1 MDKINKQS
9 NKKVVLAIVALL
21 VIGVVVF
28 VLVSMQERVEL
39 PVLYQEEEI
48 FPQNEEIILNL
59 DGEEI
64 LINEEILLDPGME
77 GDIILEPFP
86 GEL

>member
-9 NKKVVLAIVALL
+9 SKKVVLAIVALL

-39 PVLYQEEEI
+39 PVLPQGGE
-48 FPQNEEIILNL
+48 FLPQNEEIIPNL
-59 DGEEI
+59 DDAGA
-64 LINEEILLDPGME
+64 LIDPGME
-77 GDIILEPFP
+77 GDIILDPLP